1 MTPLRPLVWA
11 VLALLLSAALQGRA
25 AHAVH
30 LRWAQPD
37 FVLVTLGCAATLIG
51 GSRGTFLG
59 LWAGLLTAALIPG
72 TFGTFLTSRT
82 LAGALAGY
90 LQRFLIRDSL
100 LVPPLVVLATTLAA
114 EAVYVLMA
122 PGIARHPF
130 RLWFD
135 KIVGEVLYN
144 IVFAFPV
151 YFLLRRLGLGHVPDD
166 PFGARG

>member
-1 MTPLRPLVWA
+1 MTSLRPFVWA
-11 VLALLLSAALQGRA
+11 ALVLLLAAALQGRA

-37 FVLVTLGCAATLIG
+37 FVLVALGCAATLLG
-51 GSRGTFLG
+51 GAQGTFVG

-100 LVPPLVVLATTLAA
+100 LVPPLVVLAATVAA
-114 EAVYVLMA
+114 ETVYALMA
-122 PGIARHPF
+122 PGIARHPL
-130 RLWFD
+130 RLWLLR
-135 KIVGEVLYN
+135 VGGETLYN
-144 IVFAFPV
+144 MALALPV
-151 YFLLRRLGLGHVPDD
+151 YWLLRRLGLGHVPDD
-166 PFGARG
+166 PFGTR